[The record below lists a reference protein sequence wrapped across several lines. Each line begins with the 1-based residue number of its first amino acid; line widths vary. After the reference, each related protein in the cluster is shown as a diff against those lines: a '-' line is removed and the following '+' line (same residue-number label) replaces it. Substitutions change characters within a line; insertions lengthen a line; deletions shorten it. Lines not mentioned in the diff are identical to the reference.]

1 MVRLRSHECCR
12 FFAAALAQS
21 SCPDDL
27 VVFAIKKRD
36 LMNSKW
42 WSVSS
47 NAAGWWLNIFNISM
61 CVFHFYLAWFGIWS
75 IFRHVGDDQY
85 IYTPSV
91 GRGSAWWF
99 QTWLLFSISIG
110 NKVNNW
116 RTHIFRWVGQPP
128 TRYIISII
136 HTYQNP
142 LKAQQ
147 KQCLHLDPESLEH
160 HLVKGSS
167 WVKPLVVIHGW
178 LG

>member
-1 MVRLRSHECCR
+1 MVST
-12 FFAAALAQS
+12 
-21 SCPDDL
+21 
-27 VVFAIKKRD
+27 
-36 LMNSKW
+36 
-42 WSVSS
+42 
-47 NAAGWWLNIFNISM
+47 IFTK
-61 CVFHFYLAWFGIWS
+61 FPY
-75 IFRHVGDDQY
+75 
-85 IYTPSV
+85 
-91 GRGSAWWF
+91 
-99 QTWLLFSISIG
+99 IG

-167 WVKPLVVIHGW
+167 WVKPFVVIHGW
-178 LG
+178 SCSHFSSANYSDDKMVYGWTKIDGWTSGDSWWLDGLWGFMSMFLETTAERESIYWDSGHPIVHGEPSLAIEVWDLASFYRNPKNW